1 MFELYGTGMKTQQLE
16 EEEEELFICH
26 IHSYTE
32 YNQQWM
38 CALHLTHP
46 SAHTHTHTHTTLRCP
61 GSSWGFG
68 ALLKGFTSVVDNSC
82 RSREPTTSDYKSS
95 ALSIR
100 PLSLSII
107 TYSYTVLFHI
117 QCGSV
122 KSNAILIKIHKH
134 ITCLTKIHKHINK
147 HPAPP
152 DCLTAFSPRLWEP
165 WTHITPP
172 LSETPNNPPPPP
184 YHITGKK
191 LFKLFISV
199 QFKCAT
205 HRWADLHKP
214 PVATHSPLH
223 ALDTFTHHCVSI
235 IPQRTDC
242 NIRL

>member
-1 MFELYGTGMKTQQLE
+1 
-16 EEEEELFICH
+16 
-26 IHSYTE
+26 
-32 YNQQWM
+32 M

-134 ITCLTKIHKHINK
+134 INMFNK
-147 HPAPP
+147 NTQTYKQTSRSARLLNSFFPQAVRALNSHHTAP
-152 DCLTAFSPRLWEP
+152 L
-165 WTHITPP
+165 
-172 LSETPNNPPPPP
+172 
-184 YHITGKK
+184 
-191 LFKLFISV
+191 
-199 QFKCAT
+199 
-205 HRWADLHKP
+205 
-214 PVATHSPLH
+214 
-223 ALDTFTHHCVSI
+223 
-235 IPQRTDC
+235 
-242 NIRL
+242 